1 MTYTYLSWRYTILY
15 FYDSQIRRFVQQ
27 FAAIF
32 SHVDVQYGSDPQ
44 GNPIL
49 HRVPVVFGNAS
60 RQAAAIRS
68 DNSPNKLLSAPLISI
83 YITGLEYDQ
92 RRTQD
97 PTFLDKTTVRQ
108 RFYNQDTGQYETT
121 QGNAFTVQRL
131 MPVPY
136 TLRLAVDIWATSEQQ
151 RLEIIEQLGILF
163 NPSLDIRSND
173 NFVDW
178 TNLSVVYQDGL
189 SYNNK
194 SIPQGTGNPIEVTNW
209 KFWMPIW
216 ISGPIKVSKLGIIQK
231 IISTI
236 HKGSTLVDIEN
247 QDLLLGQRQ
256 KITPY
261 GYQVLLVGNKLQLLP
276 GSTPTDD
283 NDNFDEVTGGPNTE
297 VYWNAILNVY
307 GKVRPGVTQIALENE
322 FMGTEIVGTIDFDP
336 DDDRL
341 LIYTIDTDTLPP
353 DSVLPVDSVIDP
365 TVKIPN
371 GALPAPAVGQRYL
384 IVSDIALQRDY
395 TISSTPVAWDGLT
408 GGAQANDI
416 IEYGTVTTDAVA
428 YPLGAGGTVVTLKSI
443 DGIVPGYSVVLKSN
457 STSLGTVTAV
467 DYYNYTVT
475 LDTPL
480 PTLIRD
486 NDVLTFTGTGW
497 FISYQADDKK
507 VDYVTNLTTNIQYRI
522 NGGVWRQSYT
532 GYYDAGQWRVIM

>member
-1 MTYTYLSWRYTILY
+1 MQY
-15 FYDSQIRRFVQQ
+15 FYDSQVRRFVQQ

-32 SHVDVQYGSDPQ
+32 SQVDVQYGSDPQ

-92 RRTQD
+92 KRTQD

-108 RFYNQDTGQYETT
+108 RYYNQDTGQYETT

-178 TNLSVVYQDGL
+178 SNLSVVYQDGL

-261 GYQVLLVGNKLQLLP
+261 GYQVLLVGNKLQILP
-276 GSTPTDD
+276 ASTPSDD
-283 NDNFDEVTGGPNTE
+283 NSDFDVDTQGPNTE

-322 FMGTEIVGTIDFDP
+322 FMGTEIVGTIDYDP

-341 LIYTIDTDTLPP
+341 LTYTIDTDTLPQ
-353 DSVLPVDSVIDP
+353 DTILPVDSVIDP
-365 TVKIPN
+365 NVKYP
-371 GALPAPAVGQRYL
+371 GGLLPADTVGQRYL
-384 IVSDIALQRDY
+384 IVSDIAQQRER
-395 TISSTPVAWDGLT
+395 TLTSNLVAWKGLT
-408 GGAQANDI
+408 EGAGANDI
-416 IEYGTVTTDAVA
+416 IEYGTITTSHLTLPSTLGSTQLHLKTTNGIWTGYTVTFALNGTSI
-428 YPLGAGGTVVTLKSI
+428 GTVLFVDHDS
-443 DGIVPGYSVVLKSN
+443 GI
-457 STSLGTVTAV
+457 
-467 DYYNYTVT
+467 VT

-480 PTLIRD
+480 AIIIKE
-486 NDVLTFTGTGW
+486 NDTITFSGTGW
-497 FISYQADDKK
+497 GISYDATATSNTE
-507 VDYVTNLTTNIQYRI
+507 YVTNLTTNIQYRI

-532 GYYDAGQWRVIM
+532 GYYDAGQWRVII